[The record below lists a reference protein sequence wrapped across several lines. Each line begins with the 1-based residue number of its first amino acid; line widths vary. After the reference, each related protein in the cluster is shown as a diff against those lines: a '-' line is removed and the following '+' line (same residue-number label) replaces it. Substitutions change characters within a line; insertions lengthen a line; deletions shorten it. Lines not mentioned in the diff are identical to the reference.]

1 MKGEIPF
8 YRRSECKGVSEEA
21 APCVHTA
28 GVLGA
33 RNLAAHGGG
42 GTPGQHFP
50 TSCYLHAAP
59 TGHAQVLGRAG
70 REQKPYLVLEHVH
83 VVVGGLWFLLRDLLQ
98 VRHQVWHVDPELLRA
113 GVALRTV
120 TASN

>member
-1 MKGEIPF
+1 MHSH
-8 YRRSECKGVSEEA
+8 RRR
-21 APCVHTA
+21 
-28 GVLGA
+28 A
-33 RNLAAHGGG
+33 RGSKPSGTRGG
-42 GTPGQHFP
+42 PQAS
-50 TSCYLHAAP
+50 TSPPPATAP
-59 TGHAQVLGRAG
+59 TGHAHVLGRAR

-83 VVVGGLWFLLRDLLQ
+83 VVIGGLWFLLRYLLQ